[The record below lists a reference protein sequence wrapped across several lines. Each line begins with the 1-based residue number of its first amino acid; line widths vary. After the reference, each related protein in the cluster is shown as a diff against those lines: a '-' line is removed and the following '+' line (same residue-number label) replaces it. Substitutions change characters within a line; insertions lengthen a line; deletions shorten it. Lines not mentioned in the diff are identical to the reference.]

1 MFVISVLFTHGPA
14 NRQSGTAVIPRKTT
28 WIRHQVSGVSGRRW
42 TMIVMTNPQLNV
54 DMTTADKRTSVTKHE
69 RNIGK
74 IRFMEIRFLRIEI

>member
-1 MFVISVLFTHGPA
+1 
-14 NRQSGTAVIPRKTT
+14 
-28 WIRHQVSGVSGRRW
+28 
-42 TMIVMTNPQLNV
+42 MIVMTNPQLNV